1 MLTSISPLGERTRG
15 NRWWLTVWWLSLGA
29 VLGGA
34 AIGAAL
40 GALGQALAGSL
51 GDVARL
57 VLLAGAC
64 ALAAAWDM
72 SSRRLPGRRQV
83 NEDWL
88 VAYRSW
94 VYGTG
99 FGLQLGAVHAGRTPG
114 GGHVRGPGDRRGV
127 RRGPGRDHGSEQPG
141 AHARRPATTSP
152 PSRLSRRPGPPS
164 WRWRCGRARLR
175 GRSELAGSV
184 TRWSGRSDTVPFAS
198 AG

>member
-40 GALGQALAGSL
+40 GALGQAVAVSL

-99 FGLQLGAVHAGRTPG
+99 FGLQLGAAVATVVNTALVPLFLLAALLAGETTAGLVIGSVFGAARGASMALSSRVRTADDLRQLHHRLDLHA
-114 GGHVRGPGDRRGV
+114 DR
-127 RRGPGRDHGSEQPG
+127 
-141 AHARRPATTSP
+141 ARRLGAGVAAALGGAAAAS
-152 PSRLSRRPGPPS
+152 L
-164 WRWRCGRARLR
+164 
-175 GRSELAGSV
+175 LAL
-184 TRWSGRSDTVPFAS
+184 
-198 AG
+198 